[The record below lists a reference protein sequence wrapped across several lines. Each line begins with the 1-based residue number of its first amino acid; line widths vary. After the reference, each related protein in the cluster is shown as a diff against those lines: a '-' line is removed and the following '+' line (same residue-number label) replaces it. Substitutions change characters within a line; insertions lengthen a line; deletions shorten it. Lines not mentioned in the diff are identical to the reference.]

1 MVNSYLISLCVGICI
16 LSTYMIFNSATV
28 VTRRSV
34 HDSKKENYRET
45 TQIVDFETSTEECFA
60 GDLEGKK
67 CAYQVDGAMS
77 SSQKQVESSADI
89 HTMAKPLLVDNASLL
104 KIRLEDI
111 DKLDPTLASKFD
123 LTSSDWLA
131 DGSATTLRQVLFIHR
146 HGDRTPIVFPSGD
159 DLAKEPF
166 WSFHGL
172 GQLTHRGK
180 ARLHLLGAM
189 IRARYNKFLGYS
201 VNKEHR
207 ISRSSGALRC
217 IESAEVFLS
226 GFLALD
232 TSNCTDSTQ
241 LIWDKDTNGIS
252 QLWQPSSI
260 QSTPASIDGMLAES
274 AVCDRL
280 QQEYDEVI
288 DKSELVRKIND
299 DYKNEAKILE
309 ETINSKTDR
318 FYKWFWASSLM
329 EVERSYFPDK
339 MKPEILSIYDRVE
352 KAGELAMTA
361 YQSTIISRQL
371 RGGLLLNDII
381 KNMKTMRDISSSGSR
396 GEMPNLKKFVHYSA
410 HDLNL
415 VVLLGIFE
423 NWNNYP
429 KRPDYAS
436 NIAIELHE
444 ANNEWY
450 VRIFYMPRVPEKP
463 IELYLKGC
471 HKNDVPLSETRCTLD
486 QFERLMQPYLI
497 ESWQS
502 WMLKCQNNLTLID
515 PYTPGK

>member
-1 MVNSYLISLCVGICI
+1 MVNSSLISLCVGICI
-16 LSTYMIFNSATV
+16 LSTYIIFPGATV
-28 VTRRSV
+28 VTRRSAQLT
-34 HDSKKENYRET
+34 KEKNYRQT
-45 TQIVDFETSTEECFA
+45 TQVVDFETSTEECFA
-60 GDLEGKK
+60 GDLDGKK
-67 CAYQVDGAMS
+67 CAYQLNGAMS
-77 SSQKQVESSADI
+77 SSQKRVEFSGDI
-89 HTMAKPLLVDNASLL
+89 DTTTKSLPIDNVSQLR
-104 KIRLEDI
+104 IRLEDI
-111 DKLDPTLASKFD
+111 DKLDPTLATKFD
-123 LTSSDWLA
+123 LTSPDWLA

-146 HGDRTPIVFPSGD
+146 HGDRTPIIFPSGD

-201 VNKEHR
+201 VNKKQR

-241 LIWDKDTNGIS
+241 LIWDKNTNEIS

-260 QSTPASIDGMLAES
+260 QCVPALIDGMLAES
-274 AVCDRL
+274 AVCNRL
-280 QQEYDEVI
+280 QQEYDDVI
-288 DKSELVRKIND
+288 DKSELVRKINE
-299 DYKNEAKILE
+299 DYKVEAEILE
-309 ETINSKTDR
+309 KTIGSKTDR

-339 MKPEILSIYDRVE
+339 MKPEILAIYDRVE

-381 KNMKTMRDISSSGSR
+381 KNMKTLRDINTSGVRDES
-396 GEMPNLKKFVHYSA
+396 PNLKKFVHYSA

-415 VVLLGIFE
+415 VVLLGIFD

-444 ANNEWY
+444 ENNEWY

-471 HKNDVPLSETRCTLD
+471 QENDVPLSETRCTLD

-497 ESWQS
+497 ENWQS

-515 PYTPGK
+515 PYTLGK